1 MKRNKIYLAVFTA
14 LSLSATACNDNVEH
28 NIQAVDAPAFVSV
41 SPQDNI
47 KAGLDSIIVTYDKN
61 IFFASSQYE
70 RITLNG
76 QPVVSA
82 NVIGSS
88 NKLLLMANIARGE
101 SYELVIPEGVVSG
114 PNKTPAPQVKA
125 TLKAQ
130 SQQITAT
137 LANANATAKTKA
149 LYQKLVANYG
159 QKIFSGAMAEVAW
172 NTTVSNQVHALT
184 GKYPAINGY
193 DYIHLQST
201 SPGGWIDY
209 ARKDMARRWR
219 NSHNRLAL
227 ECSHVQSIRF
237 YGARSALR
245 RSKQGHA
252 SRLERSYTTHN
263 TSRESHF
270 GQSLGWK

>member
-88 NKLLLMANIARGE
+88 NKLLLMANIARGQ
-101 SYELVIPEGVVSG
+101 SYELVIPEGVVGG
-114 PNKTPAPQVKA
+114 PNKAPAPQVKA

-130 SQQITAT
+130 SQQIFASQRQC
-137 LANANATAKTKA
+137 NGRNEGIIPKID
-149 LYQKLVANYG
+149 G
-159 QKIFSGAMAEVAW
+159 QLRAE
-172 NTTVSNQVHALT
+172 NILGSD
-184 GKYPAINGY
+184 GR
-193 DYIHLQST
+193 
-201 SPGGWIDY
+201 GG
-209 ARKDMARRWR
+209 
-219 NSHNRLAL
+219 L
-227 ECSHVQSIRF
+227 EHHRV
-237 YGARSALR
+237 
-245 RSKQGHA
+245 
-252 SRLERSYTTHN
+252 
-263 TSRESHF
+263 
-270 GQSLGWK
+270 